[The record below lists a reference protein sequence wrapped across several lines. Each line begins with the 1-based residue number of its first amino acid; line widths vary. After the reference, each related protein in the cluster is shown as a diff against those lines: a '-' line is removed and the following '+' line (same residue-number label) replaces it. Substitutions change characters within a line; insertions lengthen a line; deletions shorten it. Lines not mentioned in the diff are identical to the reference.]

1 MKNLAQTNYSSAL
14 LAVKTL
20 KEKYGDTWN
29 AVSSENAARMATQNR
44 FKTGLDIAKYTA
56 AIMRKDMAEY
66 DADSSKYTQSL
77 GCWHGFVAQQK
88 MIAVKKHHKT
98 TSKRYLYLSGWMV
111 AALRSEFGP
120 LPDQS
125 MHEKT
130 VVPALIKEIYEFLS
144 QADAIELNDLFRR
157 LEMGE
162 DMKNQ
167 IDDFETHVVPIIAD
181 IDAGFG
187 NEEATYL
194 LAKKMIQAGAC
205 AIQVE
210 NQVSDAK
217 QCGHQDGKVTVPHED
232 FIAKLNAIRYA
243 FLELGVEDGI
253 IVARTDSEGA
263 GLTQKLPVSQEP
275 GDLASQ
281 YLAFVN
287 AEEIA
292 IEDAKED
299 DVLLKRDGKLVRPVR
314 LSNGLYQFKEDSCI
328 DRVVLDCITSLK
340 NGADLLWIE
349 TPTPHVGQI
358 AHMVN
363 RVKEVVPNAKLVYNN
378 SPSFNWTLNFRN
390 QVYDVMAAEGR
401 DMSAYDKNNLMD
413 VKYDG
418 SELCKIADEK
428 IRTFQID
435 GAREAGIFH
444 HLITLPTYHTTA
456 LHMDDL
462 SEGYFGDE
470 GMLAYVKGVQRQEI
484 RKGVSCVKHQRM
496 AGSDL
501 GDDHKTFFAGD
512 KALKAGGEK
521 NTSNQFEIKVKD
533 TEHKENLSVLA

>member
-14 LAVKTL
+14 QTVRNL
-20 KEKYGDTWN
+20 KEKYGTSWN
-29 AVSSENAARMATQNR
+29 SISPENAARMLTQNQ
-44 FKTGLDIAKYTA
+44 FKTGIDIAKYTA

-98 TSKRYLYLSGWMV
+98 TAKKYLYLSGWMV

-130 VVPALIKEIYEFLS
+130 AVPALIKEIYDFLR
-144 QADAIELNDLFRR
+144 QADAIELNDLFKR
-157 LEMGE
+157 LENGE
-162 DMKNQ
+162 DVQDQ
-167 IDDFETHVVPIIAD
+167 IDNYETHIVPIIAD

-194 LAKKMIQAGAC
+194 LSKKMIEAGAC
-205 AIQVE
+205 AIQIE

-232 FIAKLNAIRYA
+232 YIAKLNAIRYA
-243 FLELGVEDGI
+243 FLELGVEDGV

-281 YLAFVN
+281 YLAFVE
-287 AEEIA
+287 AEEIT
-292 IEDAKED
+292 IGQAKED

-314 LSNGLYQFKEDSCI
+314 LANGLYKFKNGSNI
-328 DRVVLDCITSLK
+328 DRVVLDCITSLQ

-349 TPTPHVGQI
+349 TPTPNVRQI

-363 RVKEVVPNAKLVYNN
+363 RIKKVAPNAKLVYNN

-390 QVYDVMAAEGR
+390 QVYDEMLEQGKDV
-401 DMSAYDKNNLMD
+401 SNYDKNNLMD
-413 VKYDG
+413 AKYDN
-418 SELCKIADEK
+418 SELCILADEK
-428 IRTFQID
+428 IRTFQTD
-435 GAREAGIFH
+435 GARDAGIFH

-456 LHMDDL
+456 LDMNNL
-462 SEGYFGDE
+462 TEGYFGDK
-470 GMLAYVKGVQRQEI
+470 GMLAYVQGVQRQEI
-484 RKGVSCVKHQRM
+484 RKGVACVKHQRM

-501 GDDHKTFFAGD
+501 GDAHKTFFAGD

-521 NTSNQFEIKVKD
+521 NTSNQFEINTETTKVKE
-533 TEHKENLSVLA
+533 TLSVVA